1 LKTGHKIR
9 PQYDFDFVALDLLS
23 IYPEDSGIYTCH
35 ARNAYGEA
43 QTSATIKVQGS
54 GQIVSE
60 TRSEMNKF
68 QSLEVKQVTKQE
80 TVDET
85 SQAPVFTSSMKSVE
99 IKEGQRAHFE
109 CRIIPV
115 SDPTLKVEWLHNG
128 APIKQG
134 SRFKEGLD
142 FGFVS
147 LDIMQCLPEDAGS
160 YTCRATNR
168 LGQAIN
174 SADLIVQAKQT
185 IVKDTIHQ
193 AAVEQIHYLEQSRV
207 TQTQDEGFTTQQP
220 AFTCQ
225 MRDMQIMEGQ
235 PAHFEAKLVPVGDP
249 KLRVDW
255 LKDGKP
261 IQASNRMSTLHDFGF
276 VAFDL
281 KYTRPDDAG
290 TYTCRAINALGEA
303 NISANLQVT
312 SSKTGPQG
320 DSMHGDALEKIA
332 YLEKKQMSHGMVEE
346 DGVASAPVFV
356 VPLQGKTQLI
366 EGQNV
371 HMECRIEPYPDSSL
385 RVEWFHNDKPLPFG
399 NRWRTSYDFGF
410 AALDI
415 LGSYPE
421 DSGRYTLKAINV
433 LGSSESH
440 IDVKVTSRSGL
451 LLDSD
456 HTDALE
462 KIRYLESKHQRTA
475 EEEMAVSE
483 APQFGH
489 QLKDVTLDE
498 AQPAHFE
505 TTLTP
510 VNDATMKVE
519 WLCNGKPVPQGHR
532 FRTTYD
538 FGFVALDILYAYPED
553 CGTYTCRATNLM
565 GEASTSCALVVQGKS
580 GLLLDTMDRDRLT
593 QLKNLE
599 SRARAPQAEGEVEMM
614 KPVFTTALNNAD
626 GVTEQSRVHLEC
638 RLEPINDPNLKV
650 EWFMNGKAIQSG
662 HRFKTRNDFGF
673 VALDILYAYVEDSG
687 TYMCKATNKLGE
699 AVNTCSVEVVGK
711 SGLLLDSQ
719 HPEGWEKVKSLE
731 ARGGRGRLEV
741 EEMPLGPPHFVTELM
756 GNSIMAEGQI
766 AHFEAQI
773 EPIHDPDLKIEFL
786 HNGKPIK
793 QGSRFHTLC
802 DFGYVALDIGQ
813 LVSDDSGDYTCRV
826 YNKFGEA
833 TSFTSLNISA
843 KGTLDTSSQRPEG
856 LEKIKQLETRQNV
869 HSKEELRTFQKP
881 VFTMPLQN
889 VEKEEN
895 QNVRFAARLIP
906 VGDPTLNVK
915 WFKNGQIIE
924 TGSRINMI
932 HDFGCVSLEITGL
945 RSSDEGIYE
954 CKATNSL
961 GEAVTTAECKVA
973 AKGSLVLDSHHPEGM
988 KKIAALEAKKT
999 QSNG

>member
-1 LKTGHKIR
+1 MHCNLFSHLI
-9 PQYDFDFVALDLLS
+9 YLYIYINIS
-23 IYPEDSGIYTCH
+23 IIISLFK
-35 ARNAYGEA
+35 
-43 QTSATIKVQGS
+43 SGS

-60 TRSEMNKF
+60 ARSEMNKF

-440 IDVKVTSRSGL
+440 IDVKVT
-451 LLDSD
+451 
-456 HTDALE
+456 
-462 KIRYLESKHQRTA
+462 
-475 EEEMAVSE
+475 
-483 APQFGH
+483 
-489 QLKDVTLDE
+489 
-498 AQPAHFE
+498 
-505 TTLTP
+505 
-510 VNDATMKVE
+510 
-519 WLCNGKPVPQGHR
+519 
-532 FRTTYD
+532 
-538 FGFVALDILYAYPED
+538 
-553 CGTYTCRATNLM
+553 
-565 GEASTSCALVVQGKS
+565 
-580 GLLLDTMDRDRLT
+580 
-593 QLKNLE
+593 
-599 SRARAPQAEGEVEMM
+599 
-614 KPVFTTALNNAD
+614 
-626 GVTEQSRVHLEC
+626 
-638 RLEPINDPNLKV
+638 
-650 EWFMNGKAIQSG
+650 
-662 HRFKTRNDFGF
+662 
-673 VALDILYAYVEDSG
+673 
-687 TYMCKATNKLGE
+687 CK
-699 AVNTCSVEVVGK
+699 
-711 SGLLLDSQ
+711 
-719 HPEGWEKVKSLE
+719 
-731 ARGGRGRLEV
+731 
-741 EEMPLGPPHFVTELM
+741 
-756 GNSIMAEGQI
+756 
-766 AHFEAQI
+766 
-773 EPIHDPDLKIEFL
+773 
-786 HNGKPIK
+786 
-793 QGSRFHTLC
+793 
-802 DFGYVALDIGQ
+802 Y
-813 LVSDDSGDYTCRV
+813 
-826 YNKFGEA
+826 
-833 TSFTSLNISA
+833 
-843 KGTLDTSSQRPEG
+843 SS
-856 LEKIKQLETRQNV
+856 
-869 HSKEELRTFQKP
+869 
-881 VFTMPLQN
+881 
-889 VEKEEN
+889 
-895 QNVRFAARLIP
+895 
-906 VGDPTLNVK
+906 
-915 WFKNGQIIE
+915 
-924 TGSRINMI
+924 
-932 HDFGCVSLEITGL
+932 
-945 RSSDEGIYE
+945 
-954 CKATNSL
+954 
-961 GEAVTTAECKVA
+961 
-973 AKGSLVLDSHHPEGM
+973 
-988 KKIAALEAKKT
+988 
-999 QSNG
+999 